1 MAEEYPSD
9 QSLINMM
16 GTAQQNHPMPA
27 LDVEDWYT
35 VRQKLDWFI
44 AQALSAVMGC
54 QVYKDDTDDDRIG
67 VRAGKFMDTDG
78 VTLVSYAGETN
89 HQLTNNQTCYVY
101 LYDNA
106 GTWEVAHST
115 TAFPVPSVTP
125 HIRLATIVVAAGS
138 FDAEDVV
145 DRRGDNFLRP
155 LTGTT
160 TLQTLDWQESVAD
173 ELDFTSAE
181 PASPSVGDRYIN
193 TGSGASSETG
203 QTVAANDIEVWNG
216 TDWTEITPTEG
227 ACLMVEDRDMLVG
240 FNGSA
245 WADIGTFALLTEAQT
260 FFAATDITGAEAET
274 LTDGSNADA
283 KHVHTADTGLSDLT
297 ATAAEINAVCDDC
310 TATAAEITAAC
321 DGFSGSAANLT
332 EASTFFGA
340 TDISGAEA
348 ETLTDGS
355 NADAKHVH
363 TADTGLS
370 DLTATAAEINAVCDD
385 CTATAAE
392 ITAACDGFSGSAA
405 NLTEASTFFGATDI
419 SGAEAETLTDGSNA
433 DALHVH
439 DTAGIAADAIDKTKI
454 AADVAGDGLAQAAGG
469 EMDVSV
475 DDNTIE
481 TNAGTLRLKDNG
493 VTFWKLNGV
502 VKDAMPDLNITSG
515 GEVGDVHTVTV
526 QARDAVG
533 NDLAERVLARVWVD
547 DAEYGAPDATG
558 NTVAITTGTQM
569 RQITA
574 NGDYEIISDAG
585 GTIVITLTVAGDA
598 TRYVMAEIDG
608 RIYSSGALSF
618 TA

>member
-1 MAEEYPSD
+1 MAELYPSD
-9 QSLINMM
+9 ADLN
-16 GTAQQNHPMPA
+16 
-27 LDVEDWYT
+27 
-35 VRQKLDWFI
+35 
-44 AQALSAVMGC
+44 ALSGTTDAVTGVLHPTIGESPYYTSFYKMLSRMLMVTTRAGDLR
-54 QVYKDDTDDDRIG
+54 VYKDAAATFG
-67 VRAGKFMDTDG
+67 VRAGKFYDG
-78 VTLVSYAGETN
+78 DTLVSYAGTTGEAM
-89 HQLTNNQTCYVY
+89 TNNQTNYIY

-106 GTWEVAHST
+106 GTWEVACNIT
-115 TAFPVPSVTP
+115 GFPAPSSVN
-125 HIRLATIVVAAGS
+125 HIPLATIYLDGGAY
-138 FDAEDVV
+138 DPTDVV
-145 DRRGDNFLRP
+145 DYRGAAMFQP
-155 LTGTT
+155 QTGAGSTN
-160 TLQTLDWQESVAD
+160 LLDWQESVAD
-173 ELDFTSAE
+173 ELDFTAAE
-181 PASPSVGDRYIN
+181 PGSPSVGDRYIN
-193 TGSGASSETG
+193 TGSGASSGTG

-297 ATAAEINAVCDDC
+297 ATAAEINAVCNDC

-321 DGFSGSAANLT
+321 DGFT
-332 EASTFFGA
+332 
-340 TDISGAEA
+340 
-348 ETLTDGS
+348 
-355 NADAKHVH
+355 
-363 TADTGLS
+363 
-370 DLTATAAEINAVCDD
+370 
-385 CTATAAE
+385 
-392 ITAACDGFSGSAA
+392 GSAA

>member
-297 ATAAEINAVCDDC
+297 ATAAEINAVCNDC

-321 DGFSGSAANLT
+321 DGFT
-332 EASTFFGA
+332 
-340 TDISGAEA
+340 
-348 ETLTDGS
+348 
-355 NADAKHVH
+355 
-363 TADTGLS
+363 
-370 DLTATAAEINAVCDD
+370 
-385 CTATAAE
+385 
-392 ITAACDGFSGSAA
+392 GSAA